1 MRKPLILTMFLTI
14 ISLMPFE
21 LRAQEPAM
29 SMTRPRAVRQSGTEN
44 WSGIHSNEKW
54 YLYTGWE
61 YLFLINVDPDS
72 EITPITSAISSNPQA
87 ATIEIL
93 SQDTVYN
100 DFGTDYHCSL
110 ALVRSIGEGNVTF
123 SVQNSGGLSAQS
135 TSYTCQSVAFTSL
148 SIKAESTTMVTAQT
162 MQLDLSYP
170 LRAILPVIS
179 WSSSDENVMIV
190 SDNGFVTAVGVGSA
204 TITAT
209 ADDDSGISATI
220 LLTVSAVEAESINIT
235 GNRELNLLEGETVQ
249 LTATVLPENTTDK
262 SITWT
267 SSNPDVATISET
279 GLVTAVSGN
288 SWGARSTITAR
299 TSNGIRAS
307 VNVSVRKITVE
318 MNSYE
323 NIMKIGTSQQLSVSF
338 SPDTVKTGIVWTSSD
353 PEFLSVNS
361 TGLVTALSYI
371 ERECKITATIEN
383 GESATA
389 IIMIDPGTRV
399 WDIWFEDNLKR
410 LESNWG
416 SSNLTLDRNDSD
428 SINVMI
434 HPWGSDV
441 DEKRLTVSNSNE
453 QVAAIR
459 DIIYNPD
466 SASARAYS
474 FVIDAVAS
482 GSATITVSVAN
493 ISGGS
498 VSSSIYLYVPIPE
511 YTVRF
516 VDWNGTELL
525 VQTVQEGQAANPG
538 IQPSRL
544 DYVFTGWDKP
554 FDNVTS
560 DMTITAQYTLSAD
573 AKNRTHAVVHLTE
586 AGTLKDYLTY
596 ETDFDRVD
604 SLTVSGKF
612 NGYDLAYIRSMEG
625 LLKKLIYLD
634 LRDIEIVN
642 SDAIYYSYAYQFGG
656 LHEPRSWCL
665 IVLSDSIWEEHVYP
679 NKNAPYGPNIICY
692 RNNFDYAFRGMSQ
705 LREIRLPR
713 FLTEIGPDI
722 CFGCSSLE
730 KVVLPDAPVSIG
742 ATAFSGTA
750 LTEIILPETVESI
763 GDQAFAKVYDFFG
776 DNSMDA
782 SKSLKRVIAKNVTTV
797 GNGAFSGCSSLEYVD
812 LGKNVISYGTGCFE
826 GCAIKSFEITNSI
839 TEIPERMFYGCEALE
854 SISVPDGVG
863 QIGISAFENCHNLKT
878 VKMTNSVTALAFHA
892 FYDCRSL
899 EYMRLSPNVR
909 EIGSDVFYNNPWLN
923 SMQAEDHIIYINSIA
938 YQADKESIFN
948 TGVKSITIKEGTV
961 VLADDLL
968 NGCGLNS
975 VTLPQSLLTLG
986 AGSLAYNNFSTI
998 ELPENLEIIG
1008 LHALADCRELTSL
1021 TIPETV
1027 RLIGSTA
1034 FSGCDGL
1041 VRFTYNAVNADILA
1055 SDDYDYSHPKILD
1068 YELVPGADSD
1078 DVTYVTRIVNN
1089 IVPPNVVRVSIGDN
1103 VKKIPNCLFNNC
1115 TNLGRF
1121 EMGQSVE
1128 EIGYLAFQNCRALN
1142 SIDLSNVKKIGESA
1156 FNGSSLKTVD
1166 LSNAEI
1172 VGEGAFNGVTTL
1184 ESVKLAGQVKADAFK
1199 GCSALSELEILPTVK
1214 NIGNYAFADCWYLG
1228 QVDLSQVESFGSFA
1242 FLNCLYLNTPSLAG
1256 AVKIGDNSF
1265 MGCSSLTAGDLKN
1278 AKSVGGDAFE
1288 GCALVNVDLSG
1299 ADSIGYAA
1307 FRNNSQLV
1315 SVKLNGAIGG
1325 YAFEGCKKLSDVEFG
1340 TGVRSIGEKA
1350 FSGCTSLPV
1359 YDNIRYAGI
1368 YAVEAADKYST
1379 AYTIQDG
1386 TRWIG
1391 DEAFKGCESVVSIS
1405 LPESLEYIGKSA
1417 FYGCKTLATIDI
1429 PQKVSRIGGSA
1440 FERCESLES
1449 VIIPNGVTVIESGTF
1464 YNCSNLKS
1472 VTIPGSVK
1480 NIMSNAFRGCS
1491 LQHVYCHAIEAPHAD
1506 WTDIFIIIV
1515 FDNIA
1520 NTTLHIPEGS
1530 ENSYLY
1536 QSPWNEFG
1544 YYAYLANDDSEEP
1557 EPQTGI
1563 TVRLYPVSEFMNE
1576 TVYLYAW
1583 TGNGET
1589 MPCGAWPGIRVS
1601 KDAQGWWS
1609 YTFDESIKN
1618 INIIWNSGDGYQ
1630 TVDITGVTSST
1641 CYRLSDESSYPFKVE
1656 VIDCDTPIDVG
1667 VESITSNEPSA
1678 AARIVFINGSL
1689 YILHNGKIY
1698 TTHGQEVK

>member
-1 MRKPLILTMFLTI
+1 MALMSAAIFLLGGVDVNAKTDLECTSDLSVDALT
-14 ISLMPFE
+14 SDPV
-21 LRAQEPAM
+21 M
-29 SMTRPRAVRQSGTEN
+29 SITRPRAARLSGTEN
-44 WSGIHSNEKW
+44 WESVHSNEKW
-54 YLYTGWE
+54 NLYNGWE

-72 EITPITSAISSNPQA
+72 QLTPITSVTSSNPQA

-93 SQDTVYN
+93 SQDTIFN
-100 DFGTDYHCSL
+100 DLGTDYHCSL
-110 ALVRSIGEGNVTF
+110 ALVRCIGEGNVTF
-123 SVQNSGGLSAQS
+123 SVANDGGLSVQS
-135 TSYTCQSVAFTSL
+135 TSYTCQTPVFNSL
-148 SIKAESTTMVTAQT
+148 SINAPSKTMEINQT
-162 MQLDLSYP
+162 MKLVLVFP
-170 LRAILPVIS
+170 MRVVLPEIR
-179 WSSSDENVMIV
+179 WSSSDDKTVVV
-190 SDNGFVTAVGVGSA
+190 SDDGTVTAVGEGTA

-209 ADDDSGISATI
+209 ACDDSGISASVDLSVLVVEVEGVTI
-220 LLTVSAVEAESINIT
+220 TDYRGTA
-235 GNRELNLLEGETVQ
+235 LLEGETVQ
-249 LTATVLPENTTDK
+249 LNATVLPENATYK
-262 SITWT
+262 SVTWS
-267 SSNPDVATISET
+267 SSNPDVAIVSET
-279 GLVTAVSGN
+279 GLVTAVSG
-288 SWGARSTITAR
+288 SRRGYSSTTITA
-299 TSNGIRAS
+299 TAANGVSAS
-307 VNVSVRKITVE
+307 VQVTVRKVTIE
-318 MNSYE
+318 MNDYE
-323 NIMKIGTSQQLSVSF
+323 SIMKLGASQQLSVIF
-338 SPDTVKTGIVWTSSD
+338 SPDTVRTGIVWTSSN
-353 PEFLSVNS
+353 PEILSVDS
-361 TGLVTALSYI
+361 TGLVTALLYI
-371 ERECKITATIEN
+371 DRECEITATIEN
-383 GESATA
+383 GQSATA
-389 IIMIDPGTRV
+389 YIRIDPGTTV
-399 WDIWFEDNLKR
+399 WDIWFEDSRNKIA
-410 LESNWG
+410 
-416 SSNLTLDRNDSD
+416 SSWYSEYNLTLDRSDTD

-434 HPWGSDV
+434 SPWGRDV
-441 DEKRLTVSNSNE
+441 DINRLSVTSSNE
-453 QVAAIR
+453 QVATIR
-459 DIIYNPD
+459 DIVHDPD

-474 FVIDAVAS
+474 FAVDAVAS
-482 GSATITVSVAN
+482 GTTTITVSVEN

-498 VSSSIYLYVPIPE
+498 ALSRIYLNVPVPE

-560 DMTITAQYTLSAD
+560 DMIITAQYTLSAD
-573 AKNRTHAVVHLTE
+573 AQNRTHARVHLTE

-596 ETDFDRVD
+596 ETVFDRVD

-612 NGYDLAYIRSMEG
+612 NGYDLVYIRSMEG

-642 SDAIYYSYAYQFGG
+642 SDANYYETARTRGG
-656 LHEPRSWCL
+656 LGEPTSFFRYF
-665 IVLSDSIWEEHVYP
+665 LSNDIGEEDIYVHGQFFPDLYIYC
-679 NKNAPYGPNIICY
+679 ND
-692 RNNFDYAFRGMSQ
+692 FSYAFRFMSQ

-713 FLTEIGPDI
+713 FLTEIGQGI
-722 CFGCSSLE
+722 CFGCSSLT
-730 KVVLPDAPVSIG
+730 KVVLPDSPVSIG
-742 ATAFSGTA
+742 ALAFSGTA
-750 LTEIILPETVESI
+750 LTEMVLPETVEII
-763 GDQAFAKVYDFFG
+763 GDQAFAKVYDYYG

-782 SKSLKRVIAKNVTTV
+782 SKSLKRVIAENVRTV
-797 GNGAFSGCSSLEYVD
+797 GAGAFSGCSSLEYID
-812 LGKNVISYGTGCFE
+812 LGKNVISYGAGCFE
-826 GCAIKSFEITNSI
+826 GCAIKNYEITSSI
-839 TEIPERMFYGCEALE
+839 TEIPDYMFYGCEALE
-854 SISVPDGVG
+854 SISIPDGAG

-878 VKMTNSVTALAFHA
+878 VKMTNSITALADHA
-892 FYDCRSL
+892 FYDCSSL
-899 EYMRLSPNVR
+899 TDMQLSSGVN

-923 SMQAEDHIIYINSIA
+923 SIQAEDHVIYINSIA
-938 YQADKESIFN
+938 YQADREAIFN

-961 VLADDLL
+961 ALASNLL
-968 NGCGLNS
+968 RDCGLNS
-975 VTLPQSLLTLG
+975 VTLPQSLQTLG

-1008 LHALADCRELTSL
+1008 LDALAVCTELTSL

-1055 SDDYDYSHPKILD
+1055 IDDYDHTHPKLLD
-1068 YELVPGADSD
+1068 YEM
-1078 DVTYVTRIVNN
+1078 VTGTDTIHVMNVVNS
-1089 IVPPNVVRVSIGDN
+1089 IVPQNVVKVKIGDN
-1103 VKKIPNCLFNNC
+1103 VRKIPNCLFNNC
-1115 TNLGRF
+1115 SNLGRL

-1128 EIGYLAFQNCRALN
+1128 EIGYLAFQNCSVLN

-1156 FNGSSLKTVD
+1156 FIGSSLKTVD
-1166 LSNAEI
+1166 LSNAET
-1172 VGEGAFNGVTTL
+1172 VGKSAFYGVKTL
-1184 ESVKLAGQVKADAFK
+1184 ESVKLSGQINDEAFK

-1242 FLNCLYLNTPSLAG
+1242 FGNCLYLNTPSLAG

-1278 AKSVGGDAFE
+1278 AKSVGGGAFE

-1368 YAVEAADKYST
+1368 YVVEAADKYST

-1449 VIIPNGVTVIESGTF
+1449 VIIPVGVTVIENGTF
-1464 YNCSNLKS
+1464 YQCSNLKS
-1472 VTIPGSVK
+1472 VTIPASVK

-1491 LQHVYCHAIEAPHAD
+1491 LQHFYCHSENPPRAD
-1506 WTDIFIIIV
+1506 WTDIFIVIV

-1520 NTTLHIPEGS
+1520 NTVLHIPEGS
-1530 ENSYLY
+1530 ENAYGY

-1544 YYAYLANDDSEEP
+1544 YYSYLTDDDFE
-1557 EPQTGI
+1557 
-1563 TVRLYPVSEFMNE
+1563 
-1576 TVYLYAW
+1576 VYNKVDTIKADSFKS
-1583 TGNGET
+1583 GRAVKQIDSNG
-1589 MPCGAWPGIRVS
+1589 
-1601 KDAQGWWS
+1601 
-1609 YTFDESIKN
+1609 
-1618 INIIWNSGDGYQ
+1618 NIIILTPDGCKFN
-1630 TVDITGVTSST
+1630 ILGI
-1641 CYRLSDESSYPFKVE
+1641 EVE
-1656 VIDCDTPIDVG
+1656 
-1667 VESITSNEPSA
+1667 
-1678 AARIVFINGSL
+1678 
-1689 YILHNGKIY
+1689 
-1698 TTHGQEVK
+1698 

>member
-1 MRKPLILTMFLTI
+1 MALMSAAIFLLGGVDVNAKTDLECTSDLSVDALT
-14 ISLMPFE
+14 SDPV
-21 LRAQEPAM
+21 M
-29 SMTRPRAVRQSGTEN
+29 SITRPRAARLSGTEK
-44 WSGIHSNEKW
+44 WESVHSNEKW
-54 YLYTGWE
+54 NLYNGWE

-72 EITPITSAISSNPQA
+72 QLTPITSVTSSNPQA

-93 SQDTVYN
+93 SQDTIYN
-100 DFGTDYHCSL
+100 DAGTDYHCSL
-110 ALVRSIGEGNVTF
+110 ALVRCIGEGNVTF
-123 SVQNSGGLSAQS
+123 SVANDGGLSVQS
-135 TSYTCQSVAFTSL
+135 TSYTCQTPVFNSL
-148 SIKAESTTMVTAQT
+148 SINAPSKTMEINQT
-162 MQLDLSYP
+162 MKLVLVFP
-170 LRAILPVIS
+170 MRVVLPEIR
-179 WSSSDENVMIV
+179 WSSSDDKKVVV
-190 SDNGFVTAVGVGSA
+190 SDDGTVTAVGEGTA

-209 ADDDSGISATI
+209 ACDDSGISASVDLSVSVVEVEGVTI
-220 LLTVSAVEAESINIT
+220 TDYRGTA
-235 GNRELNLLEGETVQ
+235 LLEGETVQ
-249 LTATVLPENTTDK
+249 LNATVLPENATYK
-262 SITWT
+262 SVTWS
-267 SSNPDVATISET
+267 SSNPDVAIVSEI
-279 GLVTAVSGN
+279 GLVTAVSG
-288 SWGARSTITAR
+288 SRRGYSSATITA
-299 TSNGIRAS
+299 TAANGVSAS
-307 VNVSVRKITVE
+307 VQVTVRKVTIE
-318 MNSYE
+318 MNDYE
-323 NIMKIGTSQQLSVSF
+323 SIMKLGASQQLSVSF
-338 SPDTVKTGIVWTSSD
+338 SPDTVRTGIVWTSSN
-353 PEFLSVNS
+353 PEILSVDS
-361 TGLVTALSYI
+361 TGLVTALLYI
-371 ERECKITATIEN
+371 DRECEITATIEN
-383 GESATA
+383 GQSATA
-389 IIMIDPGTRV
+389 YISISPGTTVR
-399 WDIWFEDNLKR
+399 DIWFEDSRNKIA
-410 LESNWG
+410 
-416 SSNLTLDRNDSD
+416 SSWYSEYNLTLDRNDTD

-434 HPWGSDV
+434 SPWGRDV
-441 DEKRLTVSNSNE
+441 DINRLSVTSSNE
-453 QVAAIR
+453 QVATIR
-459 DIIYNPD
+459 DIVHDPD

-474 FVIDAVAS
+474 FAVDVVAS
-482 GSATITVSVAN
+482 GTTTITVSVEN

-498 VSSSIYLYVPIPE
+498 ALSRIYLNVPVPE

-525 VQTVQEGQAANPG
+525 VQTVQEGHAANPG

-544 DYVFTGWDKP
+544 DYVFSGWDKP

-573 AKNRTHAVVHLTE
+573 AQNRTHAVVHLTE

-642 SDAIYYSYAYQFGG
+642 SDGIYYEAVRTRGG
-656 LHEPRSWCL
+656 LGEPRSYFL
-665 IVLSDSIWEEHVYP
+665 YVLSNDMGEEM
-679 NKNAPYGPNIICY
+679 APYKFSATRDPDLICY
-692 RNNFDYAFRGMSQ
+692 RNDFSYAFRGMRQ
-705 LREIRLPR
+705 LREIRMPR
-713 FLTEIGPDI
+713 FLTEIGPGI
-722 CFGCSSLE
+722 CFGCSSLTN
-730 KVVLPDAPVSIG
+730 VVLPDAPGSIG
-742 ATAFSGTA
+742 SMAFAGTA
-750 LTEIILPETVESI
+750 LTEMILPETVETI
-763 GDQAFAKVYDFFG
+763 GDQAFAKVYDYYG

-782 SKSLKRVIAKNVTTV
+782 SKSLKRVIAENVTTV
-797 GNGAFSGCSSLEYVD
+797 GAQAFLGCSNLEYVD

-878 VKMTNSVTALAFHA
+878 VKMTNSVTALASHA

-899 EYMRLSPNVR
+899 EDMRLSPNVR

-961 VLADDLL
+961 ALADNLL

-1008 LHALADCRELTSL
+1008 LDALAVCTELSSL

-1055 SDDYDYSHPKILD
+1055 PDEYDSSHPKILD
-1068 YELVPGADSD
+1068 YELVPGADSV
-1078 DVTYVTRIVNN
+1078 DVPYITRIVNN
-1089 IVPPNVVRVSIGDN
+1089 IVPPSVVRVSIGDN

-1115 TNLGRF
+1115 SNLGRL

-1128 EIGYLAFQNCRALN
+1128 EIGYLAFQNCVLN

-1156 FNGSSLKTVD
+1156 FIGSSLKTVD
-1166 LSNAEI
+1166 LNNAET
-1172 VGEGAFNGVTTL
+1172 VGKSAFYGVKTL
-1184 ESVKLAGQVKADAFK
+1184 ESVKLSGQINDEAFM

-1214 NIGNYAFADCWYLG
+1214 HIGNYAFADCWYLG
-1228 QVDLSQVESFGSFA
+1228 QVDLSQVESFGSCA
-1242 FLNCLYLNTPSLAG
+1242 FRNCLYLNTPSLAG
-1256 AVKIGDNSF
+1256 AVEIGGNSF
-1265 MGCSSLTAGDLKN
+1265 VGCSSLTAGDLKN
-1278 AKSVGGDAFE
+1278 AKSVGGGAFE

-1299 ADSIGYAA
+1299 ADSIGGAA

-1350 FSGCTSLPV
+1350 FSSCTSLPV

-1405 LPESLEYIGKSA
+1405 LPESLERIGLSA
-1417 FYGCKTLATIDI
+1417 FKGCKSLAAIDI
-1429 PQKVSRIGGSA
+1429 PQNVSEIGGSA
-1440 FERCESLES
+1440 FESCESLES

-1464 YNCSNLKS
+1464 YLCSNLKS
-1472 VTIPGSVK
+1472 VTIPVSVK
-1480 NIMSNAFRGCS
+1480 SIEFNAFRGCS

-1544 YYAYLANDDSEEP
+1544 YYSYLTDDDFE
-1557 EPQTGI
+1557 
-1563 TVRLYPVSEFMNE
+1563 
-1576 TVYLYAW
+1576 VYNKVDTIKADSFKS
-1583 TGNGET
+1583 GRAVKQIDSNG
-1589 MPCGAWPGIRVS
+1589 
-1601 KDAQGWWS
+1601 
-1609 YTFDESIKN
+1609 
-1618 INIIWNSGDGYQ
+1618 NIIILTPDGRKFN
-1630 TVDITGVTSST
+1630 IMGI
-1641 CYRLSDESSYPFKVE
+1641 EVE
-1656 VIDCDTPIDVG
+1656 
-1667 VESITSNEPSA
+1667 
-1678 AARIVFINGSL
+1678 
-1689 YILHNGKIY
+1689 
-1698 TTHGQEVK
+1698 

>member
-1 MRKPLILTMFLTI
+1 MRKPLLLTLLLTI
-14 ISLMPFE
+14 ISLFPFVG
-21 LRAQEPAM
+21 LKAQEIEV
-29 SMTRPRAVRQSGTEN
+29 TQIYIEN
-44 WSGIHSNEKW
+44 G
-54 YLYTGWE
+54 
-61 YLFLINVDPDS
+61 
-72 EITPITSAISSNPQA
+72 
-87 ATIEIL
+87 
-93 SQDTVYN
+93 
-100 DFGTDYHCSL
+100 
-110 ALVRSIGEGNVTF
+110 SI
-123 SVQNSGGLSAQS
+123 
-135 TSYTCQSVAFTSL
+135 
-148 SIKAESTTMVTAQT
+148 
-162 MQLDLSYP
+162 
-170 LRAILPVIS
+170 
-179 WSSSDENVMIV
+179 
-190 SDNGFVTAVGVGSA
+190 
-204 TITAT
+204 
-209 ADDDSGISATI
+209 
-220 LLTVSAVEAESINIT
+220 
-235 GNRELNLLEGETVQ
+235 LNLLEGDSVQ
-249 LTATVLPENTTDK
+249 LNAKIIPENATNK
-262 SITWT
+262 SVTWS
-267 SSNPDVATISET
+267 SSNPNVATVSET
-279 GLVTAVSGN
+279 GLVTAINGGN
-288 SWGARSTITAR
+288 YSSTITVTAA
-299 TSNGIRAS
+299 NGIS
-307 VNVSVRKITVE
+307 NSVRVRVKKITVQ
-318 MNSYE
+318 MDFYE
-323 NIMKIGTSQQLSVSF
+323 DRMKVGSSQQLSVEI
-338 SPDTVKTGIVWTSSD
+338 SPDTARTGVVWTSSAPD
-353 PEFLSVNS
+353 YISVDSN
-361 TGLVTALSYI
+361 GLVSVLKYGGDMY
-371 ERECKITATIEN
+371 EITATLDN
-383 GESATA
+383 GQSATA
-389 IIMIDPGTRV
+389 YIMIDPGTTV
-399 WDIWFEDNLKR
+399 WDIWFEDSRNKLT
-410 LESNWG
+410 
-416 SSNLTLDRNDSD
+416 SSWKDYNLTLDRNGSD

-434 HPWGSDV
+434 SPWDRDV
-441 DEKRLTVSNSNE
+441 DINRLSVTSSNE
-453 QVAAIR
+453 QVATIR
-459 DIIYNPD
+459 DIVHDPD

-482 GSATITVSVAN
+482 GNTTITVSVAN
-493 ISGGS
+493 ISDVEEALS
-498 VSSSIYLYVPIPE
+498 HIYLNVSVPE

-516 VDWNGTELL
+516 VDWNGTVLL

-544 DYVFTGWDKP
+544 DYVFSGWDKP

-573 AKNRTHAVVHLTE
+573 AQNRTHAVVHLSE

-642 SDAIYYSYAYQFGG
+642 SDGIYYEAVRTRGG
-656 LHEPRSWCL
+656 LGEPRSYFL
-665 IVLSDSIWEEHVYP
+665 YVLSNDMGEEM
-679 NKNAPYGPNIICY
+679 APYKFSATRDPDLICY
-692 RNNFDYAFRGMSQ
+692 RNDFSYAFRGMRQ
-705 LREIRLPR
+705 LREIRMPR
-713 FLTEIGPDI
+713 FLTEIGPGI
-722 CFGCSSLE
+722 CFGCSSLT
-730 KVVLPDAPVSIG
+730 KVVLPDAPGSIG
-742 ATAFSGTA
+742 SMAFAGTA
-750 LTEIILPETVESI
+750 LTEMILPETVETI
-763 GDQAFAKVYDFFG
+763 GDQAFAKVYDYYG

-782 SKSLKRVIAKNVTTV
+782 SKSLKRVIAENVTTV
-797 GNGAFSGCSSLEYVD
+797 GAQAFLGCSNLEYVD

-878 VKMTNSVTALAFHA
+878 VKMTNSVTALASHA
-892 FYDCRSL
+892 FYDCSSL
-899 EYMRLSPNVR
+899 TDMQLSSGVN

-923 SMQAEDHIIYINSIA
+923 SMQVEDHIIYINSIA

-961 VLADDLL
+961 ALADNLL

-1008 LHALADCRELTSL
+1008 LDALAVCTELSSL

-1055 SDDYDYSHPKILD
+1055 IDDYDHTHPKLLD
-1068 YELVPGADSD
+1068 YEM
-1078 DVTYVTRIVNN
+1078 VTGTDTIHVMNVVNS
-1089 IVPPNVVRVSIGDN
+1089 IVPQNVVRVKIGDN
-1103 VKKIPNCLFNNC
+1103 VRKIPSCLFNNC

-1121 EMGQSVE
+1121 EMGLSVE

-1199 GCSALSELEILPTVK
+1199 GCYALSELEILPTVK
-1214 NIGNYAFADCWYLG
+1214 SIGAEAFANCYSLR
-1228 QVDLSQVESFGSFA
+1228 QTDLSNVEYFGYGA
-1242 FLNCLYLNTPSLAG
+1242 FSNCQYLNSPSLAS
-1256 AVKIGDNSF
+1256 AIEIGYNTF
-1265 MGCSSLTAGDLKN
+1265 RGCSSFTAGDLKN
-1278 AKSVGGDAFE
+1278 VKSVGSIAFE
-1288 GCALVNVDLSG
+1288 GCALVSVDLSA
-1299 ADSIGYAA
+1299 ADTIGNGA

-1315 SVKLNGAIGG
+1315 SVKLNGGIDA
-1325 YAFEGCKKLSDVEFG
+1325 YAFYGCSQLSSVEFG
-1340 TGVRSIGEKA
+1340 TDVRSIGTMA

-1359 YDNIRYAGI
+1359 YDNVRYAGT

-1379 AYTIQDG
+1379 AYTIQEG

-1391 DEAFKGCESVVSIS
+1391 DEAFIGCESVVSIS
-1405 LPESLEYIGKSA
+1405 LPESLERIGASA
-1417 FYGCKTLATIDI
+1417 FKGCKSLAAIDI
-1429 PQKVSRIGGSA
+1429 PQNVSVIGGNA
-1440 FERCESLES
+1440 FESCESLES
-1449 VIIPNGVTVIESGTF
+1449 VIIPNGVTVIEDGTF
-1464 YNCSNLKS
+1464 YLCSNLKS

-1506 WTDIFIIIV
+1506 WTDMFIIIV
-1515 FDNIA
+1515 FDNIS

-1530 ENSYLY
+1530 ENAYLY

-1544 YYAYLANDDSEEP
+1544 HYVYLNGDVTDDP
-1557 EPQTGI
+1557 KPQTAI
-1563 TVRLYPVSEFMNE
+1563 TVRLYPNSEFMNE

-1589 MPCGAWPGIRVS
+1589 MPCGAWPGTRVS
-1601 KDAQGWWS
+1601 KDAEGWWS

-1618 INIIWNSGDGYQ
+1618 VNIIWNSGDGYQ

-1641 CYRLSDESSYPFKVE
+1641 CYRLSDESSHPFKVE
-1656 VIDCDTPIDVG
+1656 VIDCDTPINVG
-1667 VESITSNEPSA
+1667 VANIIGKEKSP